1 MSTPI
6 KQLGAVLKGFYT
18 QALDFST
25 PMNRRDYWTTAAF
38 YAATTAVV
46 WYFWTTALVFIA
58 TTNGSIFRTRQESIM
73 TAVPWLIGFSIWLLI
88 QTFPFLAATSRRLI
102 DAGYNWALM
111 FLLGVPGVNLFVLA
125 ACARPTAT
133 KATSAIGE

>member
-1 MSTPI
+1 
-6 KQLGAVLKGFYT
+6 
-18 QALDFST
+18 
-25 PMNRRDYWTTAAF
+25 
-38 YAATTAVV
+38 
-46 WYFWTTALVFIA
+46 
-58 TTNGSIFRTRQESIM
+58 M

-88 QTFPFLAATSRRLI
+88 QTFPFLAATSRRLV

-133 KATSAIGE
+133 NATSAIGE